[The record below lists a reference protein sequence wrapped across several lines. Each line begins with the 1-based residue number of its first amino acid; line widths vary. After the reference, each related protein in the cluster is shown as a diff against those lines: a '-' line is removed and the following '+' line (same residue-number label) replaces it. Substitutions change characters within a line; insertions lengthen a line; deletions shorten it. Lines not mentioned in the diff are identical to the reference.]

1 MKQKKSS
8 WMSALFAYA
17 KNAKGELGLSVVLSV
32 VSILLGL
39 VPFFCMYRV
48 VCLFAA
54 GTAAKAAV
62 ISWCAWSLAA
72 YAGKVLC
79 FTLSTGISHH
89 AAYNILEGLRLR
101 LVERF
106 LHAPLG
112 KVQKHSIGEIKSILV
127 DKIENIEPPLAH
139 MIPEGAGH
147 IVLPVVSFIALF
159 AIDWRLALAALVTF
173 PVALV
178 CMMLTFVISGK
189 SFQIYDESNAAMNSA
204 IVEYIEG
211 IEVIKAFGRAGVS
224 YEKYAKSITDFR
236 TFVVK
241 WLSST
246 WVTMKL
252 AFALFPSTLIGTLPV
267 SLWLAGKGSI
277 SAPQAA
283 LAVMLAAYTIGLLLQ
298 SAMDGTPFDTG
309 WVWKSLILLLVLVF
323 FRFLF
328 DYLRA
333 RFQEAIS
340 YELVARDRLAVG
352 DARKRVSLGYFQQV
366 STGNILNSLTTGLGT
381 LEGMGIRMIDNFV
394 GGYLN
399 FAVVFLSLLV
409 FSLRTAVIALAAAA
423 VSLVFLLAISHYSA
437 RNAPVE
443 AQANRDMTGAILEYA
458 RGLAVVKSFGK
469 DAAALDT
476 IRQSIA
482 DSRNI
487 HLKIEWGYL
496 PSNAL
501 HLLALKC
508 GSVGLA
514 LSACLSGL
522 NGQMELPVV
531 LTFVFFSFSIFA
543 SLEPISDSAHVLSV
557 IDDAMDQLDKLR
569 ENHFI
574 DSDGKDIPLQHFDI
588 AFDHVDF
595 GYDSRQVLHDVSFT
609 IPEHTST
616 AIVGPSGSGKTTICS
631 LLARFYDPD
640 SGSIS
645 VGGHD
650 IRQLTCDSLLS
661 NISMVFQNVYLFHD
675 TIRANICFGKPDATE
690 EEMIA
695 AAKKACCHE
704 FIMALPQGYDTVIGE
719 GGGTLSGGEKQRISI
734 ARAMLKDAPII
745 ILDEATA
752 NVDPENEDRLQK
764 AIEALTR
771 DKTIIMIAHRLKTVC
786 HADQILVV
794 DHGRIVQQGTHEQ
807 LIGQPGIYAAF
818 VGGRKQ
824 AEGWKL

>member
-1 MKQKKSS
+1 MFKTVKRIID
-8 WMSALFAYA
+8 WCGEF
-17 KNAKGELGLSVVLSV
+17 KGRL
-32 VSILLGL
+32 
-39 VPFFCMYRV
+39 
-48 VCLFAA
+48 
-54 GTAAKAAV
+54 
-62 ISWCAWSLAA
+62 
-72 YAGKVLC
+72 YAG
-79 FTLSTGISHH
+79 F
-89 AAYNILEGLRLR
+89 
-101 LVERF
+101 
-106 LHAPLG
+106 
-112 KVQKHSIGEIKSILV
+112 
-127 DKIENIEPPLAH
+127 
-139 MIPEGAGH
+139 
-147 IVLPVVSFIALF
+147 VVSFFSHLFTALPIM
-159 AIDWRLALAALVTF
+159 A
-173 PVALV
+173 
-178 CMMLTFVISGK
+178 
-189 SFQIYDESNAAMNSA
+189 
-204 IVEYIEG
+204 
-211 IEVIKAFGRAGVS
+211 
-224 YEKYAKSITDFR
+224 
-236 TFVVK
+236 
-241 WLSST
+241 
-246 WVTMKL
+246 
-252 AFALFPSTLIGTLPV
+252 
-267 SLWLAGKGSI
+267 
-277 SAPQAA
+277 
-283 LAVMLAAYTIGLLLQ
+283 AAYTIGLLLQ

-323 FRFLF
+323 LRFLF

-352 DARKRVSLGYFQQV
+352 DALKRVSLGYFQQV

-437 RNAPVE
+437 QNAPVE

-482 DSRNI
+482 DSKNI

-531 LTFVFFSFSIFA
+531 LVFVFFSFSIFA

-595 GYDSRQVLHDVSFT
+595 GYDSRQVLHDVSLT
-609 IPEHTST
+609 IPDKTTT
-616 AIVGPSGSGKTTICS
+616 AIVGPSGSGKSTLCS
-631 LLARFYDPD
+631 LMARFWDVD
-640 SGSIS
+640 SGSVKI
-645 VGGHD
+645 GGVD
-650 IRQLTCDSLLS
+650 VRDYTLESLMDQ
-661 NISMVFQNVYLFHD
+661 ISMVFQNVYLFAD
-675 TIRANICFGKPDATE
+675 TIENNIKFGCPDATHE
-690 EEMIA
+690 QVVEA
-695 AAKKACCHE
+695 ARKACCDD
-704 FIMALPQGYDTVIGE
+704 FIEALPDGYNTVIGE
-719 GGGTLSGGEKQRISI
+719 GGASLSGGEKQRISI
-734 ARAMLKDAPII
+734 ARAMLKDAPIV

-771 DKTIIMIAHRLKTVC
+771 DKTIIMIAHRLKTVR

>member
-1 MKQKKSS
+1 MFKTVKRIID
-8 WMSALFAYA
+8 WCGEC
-17 KNAKGELGLSVVLSV
+17 KGRL
-32 VSILLGL
+32 
-39 VPFFCMYRV
+39 
-48 VCLFAA
+48 
-54 GTAAKAAV
+54 
-62 ISWCAWSLAA
+62 
-72 YAGKVLC
+72 YAG
-79 FTLSTGISHH
+79 F
-89 AAYNILEGLRLR
+89 
-101 LVERF
+101 
-106 LHAPLG
+106 
-112 KVQKHSIGEIKSILV
+112 
-127 DKIENIEPPLAH
+127 
-139 MIPEGAGH
+139 
-147 IVLPVVSFIALF
+147 VVSFFSHLFTALP
-159 AIDWRLALAALVTF
+159 IMV
-173 PVALV
+173 
-178 CMMLTFVISGK
+178 
-189 SFQIYDESNAAMNSA
+189 
-204 IVEYIEG
+204 
-211 IEVIKAFGRAGVS
+211 
-224 YEKYAKSITDFR
+224 
-236 TFVVK
+236 
-241 WLSST
+241 
-246 WVTMKL
+246 
-252 AFALFPSTLIGTLPV
+252 
-267 SLWLAGKGSI
+267 
-277 SAPQAA
+277 
-283 LAVMLAAYTIGLLLQ
+283 AAYTIGLLLQ
-298 SAMDGTPFDTG
+298 SAINGTPFDTS
-309 WVWKSLILLLVLVF
+309 WVWKSFVLLLVLVF

-352 DARKRVSLGYFQQV
+352 DALKRVSLGYFQQM
-366 STGNILNSLTTGLGT
+366 STGSILNSLTTGLGT

-409 FSLRTAVIALAAAA
+409 FRPRTALIALAAAA

-437 RNAPVE
+437 QNAPVE

-458 RGLAVVKSFGK
+458 RGLAVVKSFGR

-476 IRQSIA
+476 INQSIA
-482 DSRNI
+482 DSKNI

-514 LSACLSGL
+514 LSACLAGL
-522 NGQMELPVV
+522 DGQMELPVV
-531 LTFVFFSFSIFA
+531 LVFVFFSFSIFA

-574 DSDGKDIPLQHFDI
+574 DSEGKDIPLQHFDI
-588 AFDHVDF
+588 TFDHVNF

-631 LLARFYDPD
+631 LLARFYDPS

-650 IRQLTCDSLLS
+650 IRQLTCDSLLA

-675 TIRANICFGKPDATE
+675 TIRANICFGKPGATE

-695 AAKKACCHE
+695 AAKKACCHD
-704 FIMALPQGYDTVIGE
+704 FIMALPNGYDTVIGE

-752 NVDPENEDRLQK
+752 SVDPENEHLIQS
-764 AIEALTR
+764 ALSELTR
-771 DKTIIMIAHRLKTVC
+771 GKTIITIAHRLATIE

-794 DHGRIVQQGTHEQ
+794 DDGRIVEAGTHAE
-807 LIGQPGIYAAF
+807 LIQQPGRYQQF
-818 VGGRKQ
+818 VQIRQK
-824 AEGWKL
+824 AEGWNLG

>member
-1 MKQKKSS
+1 MFKTVKRIID
-8 WMSALFAYA
+8 WCGEF
-17 KNAKGELGLSVVLSV
+17 KGRL
-32 VSILLGL
+32 
-39 VPFFCMYRV
+39 
-48 VCLFAA
+48 
-54 GTAAKAAV
+54 
-62 ISWCAWSLAA
+62 
-72 YAGKVLC
+72 YAG
-79 FTLSTGISHH
+79 F
-89 AAYNILEGLRLR
+89 
-101 LVERF
+101 
-106 LHAPLG
+106 
-112 KVQKHSIGEIKSILV
+112 
-127 DKIENIEPPLAH
+127 
-139 MIPEGAGH
+139 
-147 IVLPVVSFIALF
+147 VVSFFSHLFTALP
-159 AIDWRLALAALVTF
+159 I
-173 PVALV
+173 
-178 CMMLTFVISGK
+178 
-189 SFQIYDESNAAMNSA
+189 
-204 IVEYIEG
+204 
-211 IEVIKAFGRAGVS
+211 
-224 YEKYAKSITDFR
+224 
-236 TFVVK
+236 
-241 WLSST
+241 
-246 WVTMKL
+246 
-252 AFALFPSTLIGTLPV
+252 
-267 SLWLAGKGSI
+267 
-277 SAPQAA
+277 
-283 LAVMLAAYTIGLLLQ
+283 MLAAYTIGLLLQ

-323 FRFLF
+323 LRFLF
-328 DYLRA
+328 DYLRT

-352 DARKRVSLGYFQQV
+352 DALKRVSLGYFQQV

-409 FSLRTAVIALAAAA
+409 FSPRTAVIALAAAT

-482 DSRNI
+482 DSKNI

-508 GSVGLA
+508 GSVGLT

-557 IDDAMDQLDKLR
+557 IDDAMDQMDKLW

-595 GYDSRQVLHDVSFT
+595 GYDSRQVLHDVSLT
-609 IPEHTST
+609 IPDKTTT
-616 AIVGPSGSGKTTICS
+616 AIVGPSGSGKSTLCS
-631 LLARFYDPD
+631 LMARFWDVD
-640 SGSIS
+640 SGSVKI
-645 VGGHD
+645 GGVD
-650 IRQLTCDSLLS
+650 VRDYTLESLMDQ
-661 NISMVFQNVYLFHD
+661 ISMVFQNVYLFAD
-675 TIRANICFGKPDATE
+675 TIENNIKFGCPDATHE
-690 EEMIA
+690 QVVEA
-695 AAKKACCHE
+695 ARKACCDD
-704 FIMALPQGYDTVIGE
+704 FIEALPDGYNTVIGE
-719 GGGTLSGGEKQRISI
+719 GGASLSGGEKQRISI
-734 ARAMLKDAPII
+734 ARAMLKDAPIV

-771 DKTIIMIAHRLKTVC
+771 DKTIIMIAHRLKTVR